1 MEILWDK
8 FKETAYSVVPIVAIV
23 LIFSLFFIDVPSF
36 MIIRFLVGAVLVM
49 LGLTIF
55 LLGIEVG
62 MTPIGQYFGEYVAHA
77 PKILLA
83 VGISLIIG
91 FSVTIAEPD
100 LLILGQQI
108 EEATGGALNAR
119 LTVFCVSVGVGLL
132 ISLGVIRLLKN
143 FSIAHFFM
151 LIYGSILLVALFSNS
166 SAIAMGFDA
175 SGATT
180 GALTTPFILAL
191 SGSLAARAGG
201 EQAEENSFGLVGAM
215 STGPILAVM
224 FLVLFTGSQITAAA
238 SELTYAEGILRPL
251 LMAVWPTL
259 KESLLALAPIIV
271 FFFFFSIFKF
281 KVEREDMA
289 DIIKG
294 IIYTIVGLTFFLTGV
309 NEGFM
314 DMGHFLGEAV
324 ASAGSAWLLLTG
336 FIFGLVVVLAEPAVH
351 VLGNQVEDITGGY
364 LHNAVLLSAL
374 SLGVGLAVGL
384 SMLRL
389 LLPNLEVWHFLLPGF
404 GLAIVLTY
412 FVPNLFVGIAFD
424 AGGVAS
430 GPMTATFILSFAQG
444 AAAYIPTANA
454 LDAFGVIA
462 FVAMIPVLMVELL
475 GFVFKIKTQKVPTE
489 KRG

>member
-1 MEILWDK
+1 
-8 FKETAYSVVPIVAIV
+8 
-23 LIFSLFFIDVPSF
+23 
-36 MIIRFLVGAVLVM
+36 
-49 LGLTIF
+49 
-55 LLGIEVG
+55 
-62 MTPIGQYFGEYVAHA
+62 
-77 PKILLA
+77 
-83 VGISLIIG
+83 
-91 FSVTIAEPD
+91 
-100 LLILGQQI
+100 
-108 EEATGGALNAR
+108 
-119 LTVFCVSVGVGLL
+119 
-132 ISLGVIRLLKN
+132 
-143 FSIAHFFM
+143 M

-224 FLVLFTGSQITAAA
+224 FLVLFSGSQITAAA

-271 FFFFFSIFKF
+271 FFFVFSIFKF

-324 ASAGSAWLLLTG
+324 ASAGSIWLLLTG

-351 VLGNQVEDITGGY
+351 VLSNQVEDITGGY
-364 LHNAVLLSAL
+364 VHNTVLLSAL

-389 LLPNLEVWHFLLPGF
+389 LLPSLEVWHFLLPGF

-430 GPMTATFILSFAQG
+430 GPMTATFILAFAQG